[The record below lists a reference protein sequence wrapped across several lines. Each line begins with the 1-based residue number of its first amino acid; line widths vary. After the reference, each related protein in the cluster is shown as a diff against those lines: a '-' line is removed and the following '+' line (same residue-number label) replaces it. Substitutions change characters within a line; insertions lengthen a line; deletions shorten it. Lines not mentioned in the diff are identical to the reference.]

1 MARKNEKE
9 NDKEVIEEAGKKTAP
24 EIKKETGK
32 EVVRVRFKN
41 TYIGTCGIFYAGKEY
56 GLDDGLYNLFKD
68 EVEAL
73 G

>member
-9 NDKEVIEEAGKKTAP
+9 NDKEVIEEAGKKTAS
-24 EIKKETGK
+24 EIKKENI
-32 EVVRVRFKN
+32 RVRFKN

-68 EVEAL
+68 EVEVL